1 MSYRE
6 FGGKLYTD
14 QEYCE
19 KCGAPLVA
27 HTSRFGRR
35 RAWLVTISPGLRASK
50 NYQICMECALLMEAM
65 LEHRT
70 QGRLRIVKPMTGD
83 QTRLPLDPEINA
95 PSVKEGGEK

>member
-1 MSYRE
+1 MSSRE
-6 FGGKLYTD
+6 FGGRLYSS

-35 RAWLVTISPGLRASK
+35 RAWLVTISPELRNSK
-50 NYQICMECALLMEAM
+50 SYELCMKCVLLVEAM

-70 QGRLRIVKPMTGD
+70 QGKLRIVKEITTD
-83 QTRLPLDPEINA
+83 Q
-95 PSVKEGGEK
+95 VKLA